1 VAHLMEI
8 QTIDPAH
15 LAELAAEHG
24 RTVRMQI
31 HQAKI
36 EREHRMAEAAAKVA
50 LIADRP
56 DEVVAARRTF
66 NQLFEEAKAAHQ
78 AKEAAYR
85 KMAWQRSWQK
95 MVSLAQFEAN
105 PQISIATILHQVAHK
120 HGVTVLDIKSPRR
133 FQNIVNARQEAFYR
147 ARHETALSLPQI
159 GMLMGNKDHTTVLHG
174 VKAHT
179 KRMEAGK

>member
-1 VAHLMEI
+1 MEI
-8 QTIDPAH
+8 QTIDPS
-15 LAELAAEHG
+15 ELARMARQHG
-24 RTVRMQI
+24 RTVREQI

-36 EREHRMAEAAAKVA
+36 ERERRMHEAAHKVKLLA
-50 LIADRP
+50 SRP
-56 DEVVAARRTF
+56 DEVVVAQRTY
-66 NQLFEEAKAAHQ
+66 NELWREAKAAHEAKQ
-78 AKEAAYR
+78 AAMR
-85 KMAWQRSWQK
+85 KMLWQRSWQK